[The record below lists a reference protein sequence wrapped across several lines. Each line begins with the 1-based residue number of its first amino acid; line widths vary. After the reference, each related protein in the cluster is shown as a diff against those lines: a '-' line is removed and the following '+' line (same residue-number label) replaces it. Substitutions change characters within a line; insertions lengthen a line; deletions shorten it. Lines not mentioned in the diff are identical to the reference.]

1 MVTKMQ
7 TKRKKNSRFKEF
19 IDNLKPMR
27 VNSKMIKPVYL
38 ILLFNIFGFFLA
50 LGSNEKGL
58 DSKALV
64 YFLFATILMFL
75 ANKYVIKI
83 TKGDGY
89 ILQIA
94 CMLFSIGIIMIYRLN
109 PYEGLKQIMWFT
121 IGILLFFGTFFI
133 LKSYNKWYKFTAF
146 YLIGCILMFLIT
158 LVLAQDKY
166 GARNWVSIFGIGF
179 QPSEITKILYV
190 FFLASYDYNT
200 DMLDKI
206 KLDSAHKYKKY
217 LPIIKR
223 YFLMIVVYLFIGMFF
238 LQKDLG
244 TAMIFYGLFLVY
256 QIVNQEDIKLI
267 LLNLFIAIAGAVAA
281 YMLFSHI
288 RIRVSTWLDP
298 WKNIDGIGYQITQA
312 LFAIASGGFF
322 GTGLGLGRPDV
333 VPVVTSDFIFAAI
346 CEEMGTFTGMGV
358 IMLFLILIYRGMKIS
373 LYQSNK
379 FYKIVALGI
388 SVIFAIQGLVMFGGV
403 MKLVPLTGIT
413 IPFVSYGGTSMAMS
427 FICLAIL
434 QFCSTDQGE
443 EDIYAK

>member
-1 MVTKMQ
+1 MVYY
-7 TKRKKNSRFKEF
+7 RDIIVFW
-19 IDNLKPMR
+19 
-27 VNSKMIKPVYL
+27 
-38 ILLFNIFGFFLA
+38 NI
-50 LGSNEKGL
+50 
-58 DSKALV
+58 
-64 YFLFATILMFL
+64 
-75 ANKYVIKI
+75 
-83 TKGDGY
+83 
-89 ILQIA
+89 
-94 CMLFSIGIIMIYRLN
+94 
-109 PYEGLKQIMWFT
+109 
-121 IGILLFFGTFFI
+121 FI
-133 LKSYNKWYKFTAF
+133 LKSYKKWYKFTAL
-146 YLIGCILMFLIT
+146 YLIGCVVMFLLT
-158 LVLAQDKY
+158 LLLAEDKY
-166 GARNWVSIFGIGF
+166 GARNWISIFGVGF

-200 DMLDKI
+200 DLLDKI
-206 KLDSAHKYKKY
+206 NIKSAQKYKKY

-256 QIVNQEDIKLI
+256 QIVNQEDIRLI
-267 LLNLFIAIAGAVAA
+267 LLNLLIAIAGAVAA

>member
-1 MVTKMQ
+1 
-7 TKRKKNSRFKEF
+7 
-19 IDNLKPMR
+19 
-27 VNSKMIKPVYL
+27 
-38 ILLFNIFGFFLA
+38 
-50 LGSNEKGL
+50 
-58 DSKALV
+58 
-64 YFLFATILMFL
+64 
-75 ANKYVIKI
+75 
-83 TKGDGY
+83 
-89 ILQIA
+89 
-94 CMLFSIGIIMIYRLN
+94 
-109 PYEGLKQIMWFT
+109 
-121 IGILLFFGTFFI
+121 
-133 LKSYNKWYKFTAF
+133 
-146 YLIGCILMFLIT
+146 
-158 LVLAQDKY
+158 
-166 GARNWVSIFGIGF
+166 
-179 QPSEITKILYV
+179 
-190 FFLASYDYNT
+190 
-200 DMLDKI
+200 
-206 KLDSAHKYKKY
+206 
-217 LPIIKR
+217 
-223 YFLMIVVYLFIGMFF
+223 
-238 LQKDLG
+238 
-244 TAMIFYGLFLVY
+244 MIFYGLFLVY

-267 LLNLFIAIAGAVAA
+267 LLNLLIAIAGAVAA

>member
-1 MVTKMQ
+1 MQ
-7 TKRKKNSRFKEF
+7 TSTKKNNKLVEF
-19 IDNLKPMR
+19 FNNLKPMR

-38 ILLFNIFGFFLA
+38 ILLFNIFGFFLT
-50 LGSNEKGL
+50 LGSNEKGA
-58 DSKALV
+58 SEKAFV
-64 YFLFATILMFL
+64 YFLFATVLMFL
-75 ANKYVIKI
+75 ANKYVTKI

-94 CMLFSIGIIMIYRLN
+94 CMLFSIGSIMIYRLN
-109 PYEGLKQIMWFT
+109 PSEGLKQVMWFT
-121 IGILLFFGTFFI
+121 IGIAMFFGTFFI
-133 LKSYNKWYKFTAF
+133 LKSYNKWYKFTFA
-146 YLIGCILMFLIT
+146 YLIGCVFMFAIT
-158 LVLAQDKY
+158 LLFAKDKY
-166 GARNWVSIFGIGF
+166 GARNWIRLFGVTF

-190 FFLASYDYNT
+190 FFLASYDYN
-200 DMLDKI
+200 LDLLDRI
-206 KLDSAHKYKKY
+206 KLKSFEKYKKY
-217 LPIIKR
+217 LPIVKK

-238 LQKDLG
+238 IQKDLG

-256 QIVNQEDIKLI
+256 QIVNNEDIKLI
-267 LLNLFIAIAGAVAA
+267 ILNLVIAIVGAVVA

-298 WKNIDGIGYQITQA
+298 WKSIDGIGYQITQA

-373 LYQSNK
+373 LEQTNK
-379 FYKIVALGI
+379 FYKFVALGI
-388 SVIFAIQGLVMFGGV
+388 SVIFSIQGLAMFGGV

-413 IPFVSYGGTSMAMS
+413 IPFVSYGGTSMIMS
-427 FICLAIL
+427 FVCLAIL
-434 QFCSTDQGE
+434 QFCSTNQGDG
-443 EDIYAK
+443 DIYAE

>member
-58 DSKALV
+58 DPKALA

-75 ANKYVIKI
+75 ANKYVTKI

-94 CMLFSIGIIMIYRLN
+94 CMLFSIGVIVIYRLN

-133 LKSYNKWYKFTAF
+133 LKSYKKWYKFTAL
-146 YLIGCILMFLIT
+146 YLIGCVVMFLMT
-158 LVLAQDKY
+158 LVLAEDKY
-166 GARNWVSIFGIGF
+166 GARNWISIFGVGF

-200 DMLDKI
+200 DLLDKI
-206 KLDSAHKYKKY
+206 NIKSAQKYKKY

-256 QIVNQEDIKLI
+256 QIVNQEDIRLI
-267 LLNLFIAIAGAVAA
+267 LLNLLIAIAGAVAA